1 MSSTPVRDRSWFAPA
16 IALLAI
22 VLGSL
27 LVFAMLGSRVSGIL
41 STVGASIGSPG
52 GGQDVGSGDGTDG
65 GDGNDSDSGT
75 DGGDGNNSGSG
86 NGTGGSGV
94 GGGVIPGAPLAA
106 PLIIKTGTLTLQVAE
121 INAAV
126 ADATK
131 QLAALGGYAS
141 SSDRAGTGEDAEAT
155 ISFRLPAEQ
164 WDVGLNAVRGL
175 ADEVLAEQTR
185 TEDVT
190 SEVVDLRA
198 RIRNLQA
205 TEAALQAIMDRATLI
220 EDVLAVQAELTT
232 VRGKIEQLTA
242 QQAHL
247 EEQAAYSTLTVTFVS
262 KPTPVLVVQ
271 QNQFDPTKE
280 AERASA
286 RFVSILQRVAK
297 AGIWFGIV
305 WLPILVAL
313 AVGAVIAFVAIR
325 WVRRRLLVGAVG
337 S

>member
-27 LVFAMLGSRVSGIL
+27 LVFAMLGSQVSGIL
-41 STVGASIGSPG
+41 STVGAPVGPPG
-52 GGQDVGSGDGTDG
+52 GGQDAGAGNDNDNDGGGGTGGSDGNTDG
-65 GDGNDSDSGT
+65 Y
-75 DGGDGNNSGSG
+75 G

-131 QLAALGGYAS
+131 QLTALGGYAS
-141 SSDRAGTGEDAEAT
+141 ASDRTGTGEDAEAT

-164 WDVGLNAVRGL
+164 WDAGLSAVRGL

-190 SEVVDLRA
+190 SQVVDLRA

-232 VRGKIEQLTA
+232 VRGKVEQLTA
-242 QQAHL
+242 EQAHL
-247 EEQAAYSTLTVTFVS
+247 EEQAAYSTLTATFVR

-271 QNQFDPTKE
+271 QNQFDPARE

-305 WLPILVAL
+305 WLPILAAL
-313 AVGAVIAFVAIR
+313 AVGAVVAFVVIR
-325 WVRRRLLVGAVG
+325 WVRRRLSMGALG